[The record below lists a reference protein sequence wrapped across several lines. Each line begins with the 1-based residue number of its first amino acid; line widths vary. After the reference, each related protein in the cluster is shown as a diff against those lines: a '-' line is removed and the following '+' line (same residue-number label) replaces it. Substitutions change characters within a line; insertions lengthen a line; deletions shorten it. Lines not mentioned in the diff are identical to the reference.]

1 MAEKERE
8 KRAMARREP
17 RTVASNRIELVTV
30 YRDRRDML
38 YDQAVIQA
46 RDLPDFYTIFSVV
59 AVLRDASASGIGISF
74 EGQQLMSRN
83 ILRPGERY
91 LLRLTLPPLDI
102 PASLSPFLLSE
113 GSYVFLLLKATCRWY
128 KPSERQSMAG
138 FTLLDTNPPDVV
150 DFVRRHLE
158 QQEE

>member
-46 RDLPDFYTIFSVV
+46 RELPDFYTIFSVV
-59 AVLRDASASGIGISF
+59 AVLRDASSAGIGISF

-91 LLRLTLPPLDI
+91 LLRLTLPAMDI
-102 PASLSPFLLSE
+102 PASLTPFVQSE
-113 GSYVFLLLKATCRWY
+113 GSYFFLMLKATCRWY
-128 KPSERQSMAG
+128 KPSARLSTAG
-138 FTLLDTNPPDVV
+138 FALLDTNPPEVV
-150 DFVRRHLE
+150 DFVSRHLK
-158 QQEE
+158 EE